1 MPKRPL
7 CHRRNIGHTVRKS
20 IKDGEKMKRNG
31 NFAKLKME
39 EQTMTKEEIV
49 ASANIFAEL
58 QRVLKKDKAADVQ
71 NAAIFPIKM
80 MILYNKE
87 AFARH
92 VLTEETQVYLA
103 SQYDAFTLDD
113 FNEWMDKP
121 LSLPEQGIWQL
132 AYSKAKHK

>member
-1 MPKRPL
+1 
-7 CHRRNIGHTVRKS
+7 
-20 IKDGEKMKRNG
+20 
-31 NFAKLKME
+31 
-39 EQTMTKEEIV
+39 MTKEEIV

-58 QRVLKKDKAADVQ
+58 QKVLKKNKAADVQ

-92 VLTEETQVYLA
+92 VLTEETQTYLA

>member
-1 MPKRPL
+1 
-7 CHRRNIGHTVRKS
+7 
-20 IKDGEKMKRNG
+20 
-31 NFAKLKME
+31 
-39 EQTMTKEEIV
+39 MTKEEIA

-71 NAAIFPIKM
+71 NATIFPIKM

-103 SQYDAFTLDD
+103 SQYAAFTLDD

-121 LSLPEQGIWQL
+121 LSLQEQGIWQL
-132 AYSKAKHK
+132 AYSKARNERKEHKA